1 MAIGSRYRSRLP
13 WLTAGWLIVGVLDQK
28 YVAKTCAWSLLLQHL
43 SASTKINR
51 FHPQK
56 ITADIDKTQY
66 DVLQSSAVYKVP
78 TLLVLA
84 FARYTV
90 RTCHHVKHVLVWLI
104 PCCNVQML
112 LLSCSCRLVCNNTF
126 GIDTKLYSWRPQH
139 LEFTCAQFIGCLVS
153 SHQDNRFAQKAFFI
167 EVVWFPSAFYPALTI
182 RTMLLGPN
190 FASASSLVL
199 VILESFAWLGTW
211 LLKCSVSSP
220 VQRLGTSNL
229 GCIWQQHGTW
239 RSIFLLGI
247 TLETRNSHN
256 GTHCMGI

>member
-1 MAIGSRYRSRLP
+1 MQYLEINWNEANLCHTEDLLRWYLLDCLHAALFRQQNVFKFVSFSVCVVSNIRIEAVVTGLVGSWAQGRAWFIVAIGSRYRSRLP
-13 WLTAGWLIVGVLDQK
+13 WLTAGWLIVGLLDQK

-90 RTCHHVKHVLVWLI
+90 RTCHHVKHVLVWLT

-112 LLSCSCRLVCNNTF
+112 
-126 GIDTKLYSWRPQH
+126 
-139 LEFTCAQFIGCLVS
+139 
-153 SHQDNRFAQKAFFI
+153 
-167 EVVWFPSAFYPALTI
+167 
-182 RTMLLGPN
+182 
-190 FASASSLVL
+190 
-199 VILESFAWLGTW
+199 
-211 LLKCSVSSP
+211 
-220 VQRLGTSNL
+220 
-229 GCIWQQHGTW
+229 
-239 RSIFLLGI
+239 
-247 TLETRNSHN
+247 
-256 GTHCMGI
+256 